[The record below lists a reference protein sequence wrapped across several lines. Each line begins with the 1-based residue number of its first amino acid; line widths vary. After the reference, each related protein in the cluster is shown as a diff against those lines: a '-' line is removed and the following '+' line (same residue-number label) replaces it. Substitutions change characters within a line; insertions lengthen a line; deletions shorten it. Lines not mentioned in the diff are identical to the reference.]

1 MGRKNRKRRTHVDD
15 EVVEKTGGEKVPKSF
30 VVRRFGPRHE
40 FIANNLMLT
49 QATFSCTEEKFL
61 P

>member
-30 VVRRFGPRHE
+30 VVRRFDLNPA
-40 FIANNLMLT
+40 FVALYFK
-49 QATFSCTEEKFL
+49 A
-61 P
+61 